1 MQLEDL
7 TQEELINIIHRQ
19 ADDIA
24 ALQLEIAWLQ
34 QDKQLEQLPV
44 KEQLKRQP
52 VSIDGELYYFTIPQW
67 RERNK
72 TVKAIEVMHN
82 EDYLR
87 KKIAEPYQTLL
98 KKIHS

>member
-1 MQLEDL
+1 MDLQAL

-24 ALQLEIAWLQ
+24 ALQMEVAWLKEYNEQ
-34 QDKQLEQLPV
+34 QQLPV

-52 VSIDGELYYFTIPQW
+52 VNIDGELYYFTIPQW

-72 TVKAIEVMHN
+72 TVKAVDVMHN
-82 EDYLR
+82 EEYLR

-98 KKIHS
+98 KKLNL